1 VTTAAVSAAG
11 GRSTAATREDR
22 ASTGGTDSS
31 SSGTTALVPTG
42 HEAASYVT
50 VRSLARRGVDTI
62 VASEKDGVPAAASRF
77 CSERAS
83 LPDPREELLAY
94 RDALIDLAER
104 DDVATVVPV
113 RPEDGYLL
121 SRYYSEFDG
130 AVSLPVPTMRQLE
143 RVHDRLALADAAATA
158 EVPAPETR
166 PLSAVSEWDQPLL
179 VKSRYNVLADA
190 YIEDLGP
197 EHIDVVK
204 DLVHVDADEPPERAG
219 LRRTMHHE
227 PIVQEFIPKDGEF
240 VVGALYDH
248 GTPLLTFQH
257 EQIRGTSYTGGG
269 GVYRQSMYD
278 PELDAVARDLLA
290 ELDWHGLAC
299 IEYMRDA
306 RTGQYVLTEINPRLW
321 QSLPVAVRAGADFP
335 YGYWLQATGRG
346 DEIVDDYELGVGSH
360 LLHGELAYLVSV
372 LTEASPYVERP
383 SIARTLWDVASSC
396 ISDPHFDYA
405 AADDPGPFLAGVR
418 SKFPF

>member
-1 VTTAAVSAAG
+1 M
-11 GRSTAATREDR
+11 E
-22 ASTGGTDSS
+22 SS
-31 SSGTTALVPTG
+31 SSATTALVPTG

-50 VRSLARRGVDTI
+50 VRSLSRRGVDTV

-77 CSERAS
+77 CSEAVS

-94 RDALIDLAER
+94 RDALIDHAAR

-121 SRYYSEFDG
+121 SRYHRDFDG
-130 AVSLPVPTMRQLE
+130 SVSLPVPTMRQLE
-143 RVHDRLALADAAATA
+143 RVHDRLALADAAAA
-158 EVPAPETR
+158 AGVPVPETR
-166 PLSAVSEWDQPLL
+166 PLSSVSDWEQPLL

-190 YIEDLGP
+190 YLEELGP
-197 EHIDVVK
+197 EDVDVVK
-204 DLVHVDADEPPERAG
+204 DLVHVDADQPPEGAV
-219 LRRTMHHE
+219 LRRTMRHE

-278 PELDAVARDLLA
+278 TELDAVARALLA

-306 RTGQYVLTEINPRLW
+306 RTGEYVLTEINPRLW

-335 YGYWLQATGRG
+335 YAYWLQATGRV

-360 LLHGELAYLVSV
+360 LLHGELGYLVSV

-383 SIARTLWDVASSC
+383 SVARTLWDVASSC

-418 SKFPF
+418 SKLPF

>member
-1 VTTAAVSAAG
+1 MAL
-11 GRSTAATREDR
+11 
-22 ASTGGTDSS
+22 
-31 SSGTTALVPTG
+31 SSGASTALVPTG

-77 CSERAS
+77 CSEFVP

-94 RDALIDLAER
+94 RDALLDIAAR
-104 DDVATVVPV
+104 DDVATVIPV

-121 SRYYSEFDG
+121 SRYKREFDD
-130 AVSLPVPTMRQLE
+130 AVSLPVPTMQQLE
-143 RVHDRLALADAAATA
+143 RVHDRLALADAAAA
-158 EVPAPETR
+158 AGVPVPETR
-166 PLSAVSEWDQPLL
+166 PLSAVSDWAEPLL

-190 YIEDLGP
+190 YLEDLGP
-197 EHIDVVK
+197 ENVEVVK
-204 DLVHVDADEPPERAG
+204 DLVHVDADEPPERAA
-219 LRRTMHHE
+219 LKRTMRHE

-240 VVGALYDH
+240 LFGALYDH

-269 GVYRQSMYD
+269 GVYRKSMYD
-278 PELDAVARDLLA
+278 PELDAVARTLLA

-306 RTGQYVLTEINPRLW
+306 RTGEYVLTEINPRLW

-335 YGYWLQATGRG
+335 YAYWLQATGRG
-346 DEIVDDYELGVGSH
+346 DEVVDDYEFGVGSH
-360 LLHGELAYLVSV
+360 LLHGELGYLVSV
-372 LTEASPYVERP
+372 LTEASPHVERP
-383 SIARTLWDVASSC
+383 SVSRTLLDVASSC

-405 AADDPGPFLAGVR
+405 AVDDPGPFLAGVK
-418 SKFPF
+418 SKLPL